1 MEEIRV
7 EINLE
12 GNLSS
17 RCIDD
22 PRLQRDGIGGHK

>member
-7 EINLE
+7 EIGFR
-12 GNLSS
+12 GNLFS